1 MKRYTV
7 QITDRALADMEEIYN
22 YIAIQLQAPENA
34 IGQYNRIAEAIEG
47 LCVFPE
53 RIKLME
59 SDPERMMGLRQLV
72 IDNYSA
78 FYVIGNM
85 QVIVTRVLYSAIDI
99 SKRLIAVSYTHLRAH
114 ET

>member
-99 SKRLIAVSYTHLRAH
+99 SKRLIENNRHI
-114 ET
+114 E

>member
-1 MKRYTV
+1 MKHYTV

-78 FYVIGNM
+78 FYVIENM

-99 SKRLIAVSYTHLRAH
+99 SKRLIENNRHI
-114 ET
+114 E